1 MSQFRELFSYRHPPL
16 EKRSRHALEP
26 ASPMDPQHVSLDGD
40 LRGQFAVVHSPQETA
55 EYASHMPAVQI
66 EAAEGTAWWSEA
78 SRRQLRQVVIS
89 DSDLHVSDRA
99 LIVLPVRPILTIE
112 QLNVRGIAESVD
124 DVGRHACLRMK
135 PCEWEPPV
143 KKDGGKRF
151 TRIPGLSA
159 MYGEFP

>member
-1 MSQFRELFSYRHPPL
+1 MLAHGREQFQERCLD
-16 EKRSRHALEP
+16 ALEP
-26 ASPMDPQHVSLDGD
+26 TALVDPQHVSLDGD